1 MVIRGVNVFPS
12 QIESVIMSVKEVE
25 PFYEIIVTTENYL
38 DRIEVRVEF
47 SDASL
52 LDDYEKLENLRGRI
66 RHDLKSVLN
75 IDAKVTLVTPGTLPR
90 FEGKSKRVIDRRDN
104 R

>member
-1 MVIRGVNVFPS
+1 
-12 QIESVIMSVKEVE
+12 MSIKEVE
-25 PFYEIIVTTENYL
+25 PFYEIIVDQQKTISI
-38 DRIEVRVEF
+38 RIEVRVEF

-52 LDDYEKLENLRGRI
+52 LDDFMKSLKTLRGRI

-90 FEGKSKRVIDRRDN
+90 FEGKSKRVIDKRDHK
-104 R
+104 